1 MWHSFPVATAL
12 ELPLKGPK
20 GEPVDLFR
28 TIMSHGVADL
38 PPGHVDEE
46 AAAYT
51 TTLALT
57 LAQPSTKCPNSMLA
71 PFQHALSNI

>member
-1 MWHSFPVATAL
+1 MWHAFPVATTL

-20 GEPVDLFR
+20 GEPGDLFR

-71 PFQHALSNI
+71 PLPARPSSI